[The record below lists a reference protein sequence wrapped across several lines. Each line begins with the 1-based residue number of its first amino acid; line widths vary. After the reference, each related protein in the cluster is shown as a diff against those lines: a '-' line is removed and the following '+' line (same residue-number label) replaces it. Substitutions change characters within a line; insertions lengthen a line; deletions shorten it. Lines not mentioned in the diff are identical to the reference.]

1 MFGIRCNRHQLL
13 SSTSELWLQKF
24 LIQNGHD
31 RQWILSLSV
40 FGGRKKA
47 DREIKQKREREEHVC
62 HCLSL
67 YPHATNSNL
76 EGFEW
81 IWFALQRVPLR
92 HCQHAPGL
100 WRGPVSPVQPQWKM
114 IEISTKHCQMSP
126 ELQGFIPSTASLII
140 PSEVWHECTLF
151 IYLFFKETKARTWL
165 GNCHSALIV
174 S

>member
-1 MFGIRCNRHQLL
+1 MPFSHKAII
-13 SSTSELWLQKF
+13 LQS
-24 LIQNGHD
+24 LQNGHD

-47 DREIKQKREREEHVC
+47 DELKQKRERGA
-62 HCLSL
+62 CLSL
-67 YPHATNSNL
+67 LVLISTCHKLQPW
-76 EGFEW
+76 G

-100 WRGPVSPVQPQWKM
+100 RRGLVSPVQPQWKM
-114 IEISTKHCQMSP
+114 IEISTKRCQMSP

-140 PSEVWHECTLF
+140 PAEVWHECTLF
-151 IYLFFKETKARTWL
+151 YLFFIFSKETKARTWL